1 MRWLRQWAPAV
12 AWAAVIALFST
23 GHFSASTTSRVIVPL
38 LHWLFPQ
45 ASAGTLETLHFAI
58 RKAAHF
64 TEYFIFSLL
73 LLRGIRGERAGWIVA
88 WGLAAVA
95 IAAGCAALDEAHQ
108 AFLPGRTASAWDV
121 LIDSS
126 GAVGAQL
133 LAWLRPVKKKAR
145 PEGQGGLNET
155 RP

>member
-1 MRWLRQWAPAV
+1 MRWLRQWGPAV
-12 AWAAVIALFST
+12 AWTAVIAMFST
-23 GHFSASTTSRVIVPL
+23 EHFSAPATSRIIVPL
-38 LHWLFPQ
+38 LNWLFPQ
-45 ASAGTLETLHFAI
+45 ASPDTLEMLHFAI
-58 RKAAHF
+58 RKSAHF
-64 TEYFIFSLL
+64 TEYFILSLL

-108 AFLPGRTASAWDV
+108 AFVPGRTASVWDV

-133 LAWLRPVKKKAR
+133 LACLRSVKKKPA
-145 PEGQGGLNET
+145 PKGGGGLNEV